1 MSVFYCEY
9 HGKLEDA
16 DYVCCEEHPS
26 GSGMVCADALAEM
39 EEEREEALKEYKVAS
54 FPNPSGGKSVMSAA
68 MLIAHSMD
76 NREFSKKQRAII
88 AKLESESNEE
98 EW

>member
-26 GSGMVCADALAEM
+26 GSGMVCAEGLVEI
-39 EEEREEALKEYKVAS
+39 EEEREEALK
-54 FPNPSGGKSVMSAA
+54 PNLHRA
-68 MLIAHSMD
+68 
-76 NREFSKKQRAII
+76 FSPAQQAFI
-88 AKLESESNEE
+88 AKMENEDE
-98 EW
+98 NDELHN

>member
-26 GSGMVCADALAEM
+26 GSGMVCADGLAEI
-39 EEEREEALKEYKVAS
+39 EEEREEAMK
-54 FPNPSGGKSVMSAA
+54 PN
-68 MLIAHSMD
+68 L

-88 AKLESESNEE
+88 AKFESNEE
-98 EW
+98 EEYED

>member
-26 GSGMVCADALAEM
+26 GSGMVCADGLAEIEEEI
-39 EEEREEALKEYKVAS
+39 EEEREEAKK
-54 FPNPSGGKSVMSAA
+54 PN
-68 MLIAHSMD
+68 L
-76 NREFSKKQRAII
+76 NRAFSPAQQAFINKCEAE
-88 AKLESESNEE
+88 ADEDM
-98 EW
+98 